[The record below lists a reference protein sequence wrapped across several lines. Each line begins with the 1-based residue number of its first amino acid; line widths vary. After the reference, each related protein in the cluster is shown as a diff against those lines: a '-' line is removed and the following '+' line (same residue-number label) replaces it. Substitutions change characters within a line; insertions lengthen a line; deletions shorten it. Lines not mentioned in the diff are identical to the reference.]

1 MITARAA
8 TSKRIRAMSQTLETL
23 RNKTLEI
30 WKENGLLDE
39 DVTVTAR
46 ALSVEEAIGKP
57 DGTDFPIQKGKEQL
71 VEALFK
77 GEKGQAFT
85 DEFRHYKAKLGE
97 VADLPLDNNRNRGI
111 FISVLNAVMRSLGK
125 TQNTIHCRNTGPTTC
140 SKQLA
145 EHVKAT
151 YGTPN
156 ITLAGCQPAMIQALK
171 DHFPLRVLDMDPD
184 NIGQERRGVLIEGP
198 ETTDDAIKWADLLL
212 VTGTTIA
219 NDTID
224 AFLEGTPVLFYGTTI
239 AGSAEIMGW
248 KRFCPASE

>member
-1 MITARAA
+1 
-8 TSKRIRAMSQTLETL
+8 MSQTLETL
-23 RNKTLEI
+23 RNKALEI
-30 WKENGLLDE
+30 WKQHGLLNE
-39 DVTVTAR
+39 NVTVTAR

-85 DEFRHYKAKLGE
+85 DDFRHYQAKLGE

-111 FISVLNAVMRSLGK
+111 FIATLNAVMRSLGK
-125 TQNTIHCRNTGPTTC
+125 TEKTIHCRDAGPTVC
-140 SKQLA
+140 AKQLM
-145 EHVKAT
+145 EHIKAN
-151 YGTPN
+151 YGTPK

-171 DHFPLRVLDMDPD
+171 DHFPLRVLDMDPE
-184 NIGQERRGVLIEGP
+184 NIGQERRGVLVEGP
-198 ETTDDAIKWADLLL
+198 EGTADAIAWADLLL

-224 AFLEGTPVLFYGTTI
+224 PFLNGPPVLFYGTTI
-239 AGSAEIMGW
+239 AGSAHIMGW
-248 KRFCPASE
+248 DRFCAASE